1 MNSVTQPLRRISRPL
16 VAAAAAV
23 LLMSGSL
30 AMAQTRGGTLSL
42 VANPEPPNIIIAMNS
57 MVAAQ
62 YMGSKIFQ
70 GLLTYGPDLKPRPE
84 LAKSWKVSP
93 DGLTY
98 TFELQ
103 PNVKWH
109 DGKPFTAVDA
119 EFSIAKMLPAV
130 HVRTR
135 VVLNNY
141 VASVKALNPSTL
153 EIKLKS
159 PFPPFISMFEA
170 GTMPMMPKHI
180 YDGKDYAT
188 NPANQTPIGTGPFVF
203 KEWKRGAFMRLER
216 NPNYWKPGLP
226 YLDAVVFNM
235 MPDAASRVVAF
246 EKGEVNVLRSGDIE
260 VSDAKRLQKTAGV
273 DYSTKGWELFSPTY
287 HIQINHRKPP
297 FDNLKVRQAMMHAID
312 RKFVIDT
319 IFEGTNRPA
328 TGPFSATEMFY
339 DKNTDPFPFDMAK
352 AKQLIKESGVDLSKF
367 PVKYTNIALGG
378 NYDRF
383 AEYAKQQYEQLG
395 FKITYESA
403 DGGTWASKLS
413 NWDFDMTANLPYQY
427 GDPALGVARLYITKN
442 ISKGSPFANNQG
454 YSNAKADELWDKA
467 GVELDPAK
475 RQTYY
480 SEIQKILTTEV
491 ANNYV
496 MDIEFATISK
506 SNVKNAVTSGH
517 SLTESLDTVYIQK

>member
-1 MNSVTQPLRRISRPL
+1 MNPTPTLVRRVARPL
-16 VAAAAAV
+16 AAAAAAIA
-23 LLMSGSL
+23 LLAG
-30 AMAQTRGGTLSL
+30 AQATAQTRGGTLSL
-42 VANPEPPNIIIAMNS
+42 VANPEPPNINIAMNS
-57 MVAAQ
+57 MVASQ

-70 GLLTYGPDLKPRPE
+70 GLLSYGADLKPRPE
-84 LAKSWKVSP
+84 LAKSWKISP

-103 PNVKWH
+103 QGVQWH
-109 DGKPFTAVDA
+109 DGKPFTAEDA
-119 EFSIAKMLPAV
+119 EFSIGKMLPAV

-141 VASVKALNPSTL
+141 VASVKALNPTTL

-180 YDGKDYAT
+180 YDGTDYAT
-188 NPANQTPIGTGPFVF
+188 NPANQKPVGTGPFVF
-203 KEWKRGAFMRLER
+203 KEWKRGSFLRMER

-226 YLDAVVFNM
+226 YVDAVVFYM

-273 DYSTKGWELFSPTY
+273 DYSTKGWELFSPTF

-312 RKFVIDT
+312 RNFVIDT
-319 IFEGTNRPA
+319 IFEGTNRAA

-339 DKNTDPFPFDMAK
+339 DKNVPKFPYDMAK
-352 AKQLIKESGVDLSKF
+352 AKALIKESGVDVGKTPLRFMS
-367 PVKYTNIALGG
+367 IALGG

-383 AEYAKQQYEQLG
+383 LEYAKQQFEQLG
-395 FKITYESA
+395 MKVTAESA
-403 DGGTWASKLS
+403 DGGTWASKVA
-413 NWDFDMTANLPYQY
+413 NWDFDMTVNLPYQY

-442 ISKGSPFANNQG
+442 ITKGSPFANNQG
-454 YSNAKADELWDKA
+454 YSNPKADALWDQA

-475 RQTYY
+475 RQKAY
-480 SEIQKILTTEV
+480 SEIQSILTEEV

-496 MDIEFATISK
+496 MDIEFATITK
-506 SNVKNAVTSGH
+506 SSVRNAVSSSH